1 MAKVWDLTRHPEY
14 GTIGRTPAEAEAMA
28 FRPDGRQLLT
38 VTLGGRLQTWDAV
51 AGVLVSERRVA
62 MTDRLTSPAVVA
74 AFDPGG
80 RFLAGRAAED
90 RRVLKIWDV
99 GAEADPVA
107 LSGHTKVPVA
117 LRFSRDGCFLASAA
131 WGGAAAP
138 AHEVKV
144 WDVAGGRALAEWAGD
159 GRVWG
164 LDFSPDG
171 RLLAAAGPGRSV
183 TVVDWRTRETVLD
196 VAGDGGATA
205 VAFSPDGKQLASAER
220 DGAVVRVWDVPEG
233 DSRSA
238 GQPRHVLG
246 GFGQPFALAY
256 SPDGRRL
263 AAVSRDA
270 VKLWDAATGH
280 EVLAL
285 RGAPRKPSDPAFNPQ
300 VTFSPDGRRLAATNW
315 DKTVSVW
322 EAEEPSAAR
331 ARDLRG
337 ADDR

>member
-1 MAKVWDLTRHPEY
+1 
-14 GTIGRTPAEAEAMA
+14 
-28 FRPDGRQLLT
+28 
-38 VTLGGRLQTWDAV
+38 
-51 AGVLVSERRVA
+51 

-80 RFLAGRAAED
+80 RFLAGRAKED

-99 GAEADPVA
+99 GAAADPVT
-107 LSGHTKVPVA
+107 LKGHSKFPVA
-117 LRFSRDGCFLASAA
+117 LRFSRDGRFLASAA
-131 WGGAAAP
+131 WGGPAAP

-144 WDVAGGRALAEWAGD
+144 WDVAGGPALAEWAGD

-164 LDFSPDG
+164 LDFSPEG

-183 TVVDWRTRETVLD
+183 TVVDWRTHETVLD
-196 VAGDGGATA
+196 VAGDGWATA
-205 VAFSPDGKQLASAER
+205 VAFSPDGKQLASAEG

-238 GQPRHVLG
+238 GQPRRVLG

-256 SPDGRRL
+256 SPNGRRL

-270 VKLWDAATGH
+270 VKLWDAETGH
-280 EVLAL
+280 EVLSL
-285 RGAPRKPSDPAFNPQ
+285 RGAPHKHWDPAFNPQ
-300 VTFSPDGRRLAATNW
+300 VTFSPEGRRLAATNW

-322 EAEEPSAAR
+322 QSEEPSDAR
-331 ARDLRG
+331 AP
-337 ADDR
+337 